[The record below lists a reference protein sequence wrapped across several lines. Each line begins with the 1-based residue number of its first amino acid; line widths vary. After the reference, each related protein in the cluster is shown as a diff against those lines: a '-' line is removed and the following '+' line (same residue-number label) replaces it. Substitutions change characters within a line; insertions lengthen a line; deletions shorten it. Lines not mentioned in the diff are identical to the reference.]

1 MLLTTL
7 EVDHGAQ
14 LALRPPMLNDLR
26 FAIRTLRQNP
36 GFALTAIVSIAL
48 GIGANVTIF
57 SLGDGMVL
65 RPLPVPNP
73 SQVVKLASR
82 TPSGTFDDMSYRD
95 FVDYRDK
102 LQSFDGLAAY
112 SLMPFG
118 FARDSKAQ
126 SQMKYGFL
134 VSGNFFRVMETE
146 PQFGRGFSPEE
157 DQAPGRDAVIVLA
170 HAFWESEFAADPSVI
185 GRRVRLNGLDFSVI
199 GVAPESFTSMDQF
212 IRPAF
217 FVPAEMGPAMLTSNG
232 DLLSNRSSREFIV
245 KGRLKP
251 GVSMRAAD
259 AEASSL
265 AKSLEQSYPAT
276 NRGFGAALRT
286 ELQSRIDNDPGTP
299 LMIAVL
305 FAIVMV
311 ALVIACA
318 NVANLMLSRGQVRA
332 REIAVRLAIGASRG
346 RLVRQLMT
354 ESLVIAVMGGAVG
367 LLVAQFGVAV
377 VAALP
382 VADEIPIQP
391 IIQLDARALWF
402 TLLVSLATAILFG
415 LVPALQSTKSDL
427 VPALKTGPADQNR
440 KRFFGRNALVTVQI
454 AGSVVLLVAASQL
467 SRGFGFLLS
476 HNPGFRFDHRLTMS
490 FDPSLIR
497 YSPEQTAQFYKTLLD
512 RAREVPGVKSLA
524 LSSSIP
530 MGSWRGETVIPEG
543 YQFPR
548 GQESAH
554 VWAGTVDEHYL
565 QTLGVAL
572 LDGRGFQPT
581 DRADSPRVAVV
592 NELFAKHYL
601 GKNPIGKRIRL
612 EQPGAPW
619 MEVVGVTPTTKY
631 AQMFEPPLDYVYLP
645 FSQNPRGQ
653 MTLIAESYGDPT
665 ALAQPLR
672 ELVRSIDANIPIYGI
687 RTMADIVDRRAVRL
701 MHVLNGIVASIG
713 LLGLGLALI
722 GLYAVVAYQVARR
735 TREIGIRMAL
745 GAARPQVLKMIL
757 KQAATM
763 GLTGVGIG
771 LVLSFAGSRVL
782 SASVMATPGFDPVLF
797 ALVPLCLLLTTIVAA
812 VIPAQRATRV
822 DPMLALRQD

>member
-1 MLLTTL
+1 MLLTTQKIH
-7 EVDHGAQ
+7 HGAQ
-14 LALRPPMLNDLR
+14 LALRSPMLNDLR
-26 FAIRTLRQNP
+26 YAIRTLRQNP

-48 GIGANVTIF
+48 GIGANATIF

-73 SQVVKLASR
+73 SQVVALRSR
-82 TPSGTFDDMSYRD
+82 TPSGTFGDMSYRD
-95 FVDYRDK
+95 FADYRDK
-102 LQSFDGLAAY
+102 LHSFDGLVAY
-112 SLMPFG
+112 ALTPFG
-118 FARDSKAQ
+118 FARDSKSQ

-134 VSGNFFRVMETE
+134 VSGNFFRVMQTE
-146 PQFGRGFSPEE
+146 PQLGRGFRPEE
-157 DQAPGRDAVIVLA
+157 DQAPGRDAVIVFA
-170 HAFWESEFAADPSVI
+170 HAFWETEFASDPAVI
-185 GRRVRLNGLDFSVI
+185 GRRVRLNGLDFTVV
-199 GVAPESFTSMDQF
+199 GVAPESFTTMDQF
-212 IRPAF
+212 TRPAF
-217 FVPAEMGPAMLTSNG
+217 FVPAQMAGALNSSNK
-232 DLLSNRSSREFIV
+232 DPLANRSDREFTV

-251 GVSMRAAD
+251 GVSMQAAD
-259 AEASSL
+259 AEASAL

-276 NRGFGAALRT
+276 NRAFGAALRT
-286 ELQSRIDNDPGTP
+286 ELQSRIDDNPGTP

-311 ALVIACA
+311 ALLIACA

-346 RLVRQLMT
+346 RLVRQLMA
-354 ESLVIAVMGGAVG
+354 ESLVIALMGGALG
-367 LLVAQFGVAV
+367 LLVAQFGVAI

-382 VADEIPIQP
+382 VADEVPIQP
-391 IIQLDARALWF
+391 IVQLDARALWF
-402 TLLVSLATAILFG
+402 TLLISLATAILFG

-427 VPALKTGPADQNR
+427 VPALKTGPSDQNR

-467 SRGFGFLLS
+467 YRGFGFLLS
-476 HNPGFRFDHRLTMS
+476 HSPGFRFDHRLTMS
-490 FDPSLIR
+490 LDPSLIR
-497 YSPEQTAQFYKTLLD
+497 YTPEQTAQFYRTLMD
-512 RAREVPGVKSLA
+512 RARQVPGVKSAA
-524 LSSSIP
+524 LTSSVP

-548 GQESAH
+548 GQESAQ

-565 QTLGVAL
+565 QTLGIAL
-572 LDGRGFQPT
+572 LDGRGFQPA
-581 DRADSPRVAVV
+581 DRVDSRRVAVV
-592 NELFAKHYL
+592 NELFAKRYL

-665 ALAQPLR
+665 ALAAPLR
-672 ELVRSIDANIPIYGI
+672 ELVRSIDAYVPIYGV
-687 RTMADIVDRRAVRL
+687 RSMADIVDQRAVRL
-701 MHVLNGIVASIG
+701 MHVLNGIIASIG
-713 LLGLGLALI
+713 LLGLGLALV

-745 GAARPQVLKMIL
+745 GANRPQVLKMIL
-757 KQAATM
+757 KQAASM
-763 GLTGVGIG
+763 GFTGVGIG

-782 SASVMATPGFDPVLF
+782 SASVMATPGFEPVLF
-797 ALVPLCLLLTTIVAA
+797 TLVPLGLLLTTVLAA
-812 VIPAQRATRV
+812 AIPARRASRV
-822 DPMLALRQD
+822 DPMVALRQD

>member
-1 MLLTTL
+1 
-7 EVDHGAQ
+7 
-14 LALRPPMLNDLR
+14 MLNDLR
-26 FAIRTLRQNP
+26 YAIRTLRQNP
-36 GFALTAIVSIAL
+36 GFALTAIVCIAL
-48 GIGANVTIF
+48 GIGANATIF
-57 SLGDGMVL
+57 SLGDGYVL

-73 SQVVKLASR
+73 SQVVKLSAR
-82 TPSGTFDDMSYRD
+82 TPSGTFGDMSYRD

-102 LQSFDGLAAY
+102 LQSFDGLVAY
-112 SLMPFG
+112 ALTPFG

-146 PQFGRGFSPEE
+146 PRIGRGFRPDE
-157 DQAPGRDAVIVLA
+157 DRVPGRDAVIVLA
-170 HAFWESEFAADPSVI
+170 HTFWESEFASDQSVI
-185 GRRVRLNGLDFSVI
+185 GRHIRLNGLDFTVV
-199 GVAPESFTSMDQF
+199 GVAPESFTGMDQL

-217 FVPAEMGPAMLTSNG
+217 FVPAQMGPAMLASNN
-232 DLLSNRSSREFIV
+232 DLLTNRGNREFTV

-251 GVSMRAAD
+251 GVSMHAAD
-259 AEASSL
+259 AEASAL
-265 AKSLEQSYPAT
+265 AKSLEMSYPAT
-276 NRGFGAALRT
+276 NRAFGAALRT
-286 ELQSRIDNDPGTP
+286 ELQARIDDNPVTP

-311 ALVIACA
+311 ALLIACA

-354 ESLVIAVMGGAVG
+354 ESLVIALAGGALG
-367 LLVAQFGVAV
+367 LLVAQFGVEV
-377 VAALP
+377 ISTLP
-382 VADEIPIQP
+382 TADEIPIQ
-391 IIQLDARALWF
+391 IAVQLDARALWF

-415 LVPALQSTKSDL
+415 LVPALQSTQSDL
-427 VPALKTGPADQNR
+427 APALKAGPSDQSR

-467 SRGFGFLLS
+467 FRGFGYLLS

-497 YSPEQTAQFYKTLLD
+497 YTPEQTVQFYKTLMD
-512 RAREVPGVKSLA
+512 RAREVPGVKSAA

-548 GQESAH
+548 RQESAA
-554 VWAGTVDEHYL
+554 VWAGTVDDHYF
-565 QTLGVAL
+565 QTLGIPL
-572 LDGRGFQPT
+572 LDGRGFQPA

-592 NELFAKHYL
+592 NQLFAKHYL

-612 EQPGAPW
+612 EQPDAPW

-631 AQMFEPPLDYVYLP
+631 AQLFEPALDYVYLP

-653 MTLIAESYGDPT
+653 MTLIAEAYGDPT
-665 ALAQPLR
+665 ALAAPLR
-672 ELVRSIDANIPIYGI
+672 EMVHSIDANVPIYGV
-687 RTMADIVDRRAVRL
+687 RTMAEIMDQRAVRL
-701 MHVLNGIVASIG
+701 MHLLNGIVASIG
-713 LLGLGLALI
+713 LLGLGLALV

-745 GAARPQVLKMIL
+745 GADRPQVVKMIL
-757 KQAATM
+757 KQAAAM
-763 GLTGVGIG
+763 GFTGVGIG

-797 ALVPLCLLLTTIVAA
+797 TLVPLCLLLTTVMAA
-812 VIPAQRATRV
+812 GIPARRATRI

>member
-1 MLLTTL
+1 
-7 EVDHGAQ
+7 
-14 LALRPPMLNDLR
+14 MLNDLR
-26 FAIRTLRQNP
+26 YAIRALRQNP

-95 FVDYRDK
+95 FLDYRDK

-112 SLMPFG
+112 SLTPFG
-118 FARDSKAQ
+118 FARDSKAK

-146 PQFGRGFSPEE
+146 PRFGRGFSPEE

-217 FVPAEMGPAMLTSNG
+217 FVPAQMAPAMLTSKG
-232 DLLSNRSSREFIV
+232 AILTNRSSREFTV

-259 AEASSL
+259 AEASAL
-265 AKSLEQSYPAT
+265 AKSLEESYPAT
-276 NRGFGAALRT
+276 NRAFGAALRT

-354 ESLVIAVMGGAVG
+354 ESLVIALMGGAVG

-377 VAALP
+377 VATLP

-415 LVPALQSTKSDL
+415 LVPALQSTRSDL
-427 VPALKTGPADQNR
+427 VPALKAGPSDQNR
-440 KRFFGRNALVTVQI
+440 KRFFGRSALVTVQI
-454 AGSVVLLVAASQL
+454 AGSVVLLVVASQL
-467 SRGFGFLLS
+467 YLGFGFLLS

-497 YSPEQTAQFYKTLLD
+497 YSPEQTAQFYKTLMD

-572 LDGRGFQPT
+572 LDGRGFEPS

-619 MEVVGVTPTTKY
+619 MEIVGVTPTTKY

-645 FSQNPRGQ
+645 FRQNPRGQ

-665 ALAQPLR
+665 ALAAPLR
-672 ELVRSIDANIPIYGI
+672 EMVRSIDANVPIYGI
-687 RTMADIVDRRAVRL
+687 RTMAEIMDQRAVRL

-745 GAARPQVLKMIL
+745 GAARPQVMQMIL

-763 GLTGVGIG
+763 GFAGVGIG

-782 SASVMATPGFDPVLF
+782 SASVMATPGFDSVLF
-797 ALVPLCLLLTTIVAA
+797 TLVPLCLLLTTVLAA
-812 VIPAQRATRV
+812 LIPAQRATRV
-822 DPMLALRQD
+822 DPILALRQD